1 MTEKR
6 VQINKVVKD
15 QLPSYVRDD
24 NPLVG
29 EFLSAYYQGQEYQGG
44 PIDIINN
51 LDSYI
56 QLNKSGSIVGFTTL
70 SSAVGQFDQTIFVKD
85 TTGFPDNY
93 GLLKIDD
100 EIITYT
106 GIGTTAFTGCI
117 RGFAGITSFSNPDA
131 PEDFVFST
139 SKAAAHAVGVGTS
152 GGQVNNLS
160 ALFLQEFLKKSKK
173 QFLPGFQKDLNP
185 KLNQAQFIRHSKDFY
200 NSRGTDESFK
210 LLFKSLYNE
219 EVDIVRPADYVIA
232 PSDANFRKTRDIIVE
247 AIQGDPMDLENKT
260 LFQDPVENLSRAYG
274 PVSMVERVRVGL
286 LTETY
291 YKVSID
297 ASFGTGSSDE
307 LLYGNF
313 SIHANSKNVG
323 EVGAAQTYIDV
334 DSTIGFPDSGSLT
347 FKYKNGTTGICTYS
361 GTNVTQFLG
370 ISTTGITTTIKDA
383 TAIKQNSYV
392 YALGQANSTAGVT
405 TDGIRCRITG
415 VLSGVELPDT
425 FYQRQGAKIKLK
437 SLGKIAKVTDFKS
450 NNWVFNVQPKYN
462 IDTITLQDS
471 SNNTYEVTTKDFHR
485 IRLNDNVTVQTN
497 NATLDGTYAVTDVL
511 SNVKVRIR
519 GSAISD
525 LTAVIAI
532 TKTLSKP
539 NSDGSGGGV
548 NYGSGADD
556 NPTLYQLMVV
566 TIR

>member
-1 MTEKR
+1 MTDKR
-6 VQINKVVKD
+6 VQINKVVKE
-15 QLPSYVRDD
+15 QLPAYVKDD
-24 NPLVG
+24 SPLVG

-44 PIDIINN
+44 PIDIISN

-56 QLNKSGSIVGFTTL
+56 QLNKSGTLVGFTTL
-70 SSAVGQFDQTIFVKD
+70 SSAVGQFDQTISVKD
-85 TTGFPDNY
+85 TTGFPENY

-106 GIGTTAFTGCI
+106 GLTTNSFTGCI
-117 RGFAGITSFSNPDA
+117 RGFSGITSFSNPDE
-131 PEDFVFST
+131 PEEFVFST
-139 SKAAAHAVGVGTS
+139 SNAGTHAVGVGTS
-152 GGQVNNLS
+152 GGQVENLS
-160 ALFLQEFLKKSKK
+160 TLFLKEFLKKSKK

-185 KLNQAQFIRHSKDFY
+185 TLNQPQFIRHSKDFY

-219 EVDIVRPADYVIA
+219 DVDIVRPADYVIA
-232 PSDANFRKTRDIIVE
+232 PSDANYRKTRDIIVE
-247 AIQGDPMDLENKT
+247 ALSGDPMDLENRT

-313 SIHANSKNVG
+313 AIHANSKNVG
-323 EVGAAQTYIDV
+323 TVGAAQTYIDV
-334 DSTIGFPDSGSLT
+334 DSTVGFPDEGTLT
-347 FKYKNGTTGICTYS
+347 FKYANGTTGICTYGS
-361 GTNVTQFLG
+361 TNVTQFLG

-383 TAIKQNSYV
+383 TAIRQNAYV
-392 YALGQANSTAGVT
+392 YASGKANSTAGVT

-415 VLSGVELPDT
+415 VLSDVELPNT

-450 NNWVFNVQPKYN
+450 NNWIYNVQPKYDV
-462 IDTITLQDS
+462 DTITLQDAS
-471 SNNTYEVTTKDFHR
+471 GPTYEVVTKDFHR
-485 IRLNDNVTVQTN
+485 IRLNDTITVQTS
-497 NATLDGTYAVTDVL
+497 TGDLDGSYTVTDVL
-511 SNVKVRIR
+511 SNVKIR
-519 GSAISD
+519 MQGSAISD
-525 LTAVIAI
+525 LTAV
-532 TKTLSKP
+532 LSIRKLLTKP
-539 NSDGSGGGV
+539 NADGSSV
-548 NYGSGADD
+548 ND
-556 NPTLYQLMVV
+556 
-566 TIR
+566 TINI